1 MPVAEFAGGR
11 GWGYDGV
18 DLFAVNHCY
27 GGPDAFKRFV
37 NACHMHGIG
46 VILDVVYNHFGPVG
60 NYMGKFGP
68 YVTDKHHTPWG
79 DAINFEDSGSDQVRQ
94 FFSDNALMWMREFHV
109 DGLRLDAI
117 HEFMDRSAVHFLEQL
132 SANVENLSAMM
143 GRRLFLIAESDLN
156 NPLIVTPIEAKGMG
170 MDAQWS
176 DDFHHSLFTLL
187 HVEGGGKGYYDDF
200 GEFECL
206 AKSLKGM
213 FVYDGI
219 FSIYRNRRHGRP
231 VDGLSAHRF
240 IGFIQNHD
248 QVGNRATGDR
258 LEHIVGMRRTKV
270 ALGIVLTAPFVPM
283 LFQGEEFAASTPF
296 LYFADHE
303 DEQMAKAVS
312 EGRKKEFAAF
322 GWDESQIPNPE
333 DLDTFRNSK
342 LKWDE
347 VSEGKHGE
355 MLDWTR
361 RLIRLRRNSMSLND
375 GDRGHIKVQF
385 SEEKRWL
392 RMDRHLV
399 SIFANLG
406 DSSAEFKSDDTRR
419 IVLTSDDAA
428 TLVGG
433 CLTVPPDSLVVVSAE
448 ADPVDERGR

>member
-1 MPVAEFAGGR
+1 
-11 GWGYDGV
+11 
-18 DLFAVNHCY
+18 
-27 GGPDAFKRFV
+27 
-37 NACHMHGIG
+37 
-46 VILDVVYNHFGPVG
+46 
-60 NYMGKFGP
+60 
-68 YVTDKHHTPWG
+68 
-79 DAINFEDSGSDQVRQ
+79 
-94 FFSDNALMWMREFHV
+94 
-109 DGLRLDAI
+109 
-117 HEFMDRSAVHFLEQL
+117 
-132 SANVENLSAMM
+132 
-143 GRRLFLIAESDLN
+143 
-156 NPLIVTPIEAKGMG
+156 
-170 MDAQWS
+170 
-176 DDFHHSLFTLL
+176 
-187 HVEGGGKGYYDDF
+187 
-200 GEFECL
+200 
-206 AKSLKGM
+206 
-213 FVYDGI
+213 
-219 FSIYRNRRHGRP
+219 

-303 DEQMAKAVS
+303 DEEMAKAVS